1 MDEWVDEFKKRI
13 DAEEDRQNQR
23 IESLERKV
31 DKLVEANTAIQLVQ
45 QKLDL
50 LSEDVKKVGREVEA
64 LKAEPGDNWKKAVWI
79 VISIVITAVV
89 TYFVK
94 G

>member
-1 MDEWVDEFKKRI
+1 MDEWVNEFKQRI
-13 DAEEDRQNQR
+13 EAEEDRQNSR
-23 IESLERKV
+23 LESLERKV
-31 DKLVEANTAIQLVQ
+31 DKLIETITAIQLVQ
-45 QKLDL
+45 QKLDM
-50 LSEDVKKVGREVEA
+50 LSEDVKKVGHEVEA

-79 VISIVITAVV
+79 VITVVITAIV

>member
-1 MDEWVDEFKKRI
+1 MDEWVNEFKQRI
-13 DAEEDRQNQR
+13 EAEEDRQNHR
-23 IESLERKV
+23 IESLEHKV
-31 DKLVEANTAIQLVQ
+31 DKLIETNTAIQLVQ

-50 LSEDVKKVGREVEA
+50 LSEDVKKIGHEVEA

>member
-1 MDEWVDEFKKRI
+1 MDEWVNEFKQRI
-13 DAEEDRQNQR
+13 EAEEDRQNHR
-23 IESLERKV
+23 IESLEHKV
-31 DKLVEANTAIQLVQ
+31 DKLIETNTAIQLVQ

-50 LSEDVKKVGREVEA
+50 LSEDVKKIGREVET
-64 LKAEPGDNWKKAVWI
+64 LKAEPADNWKKAVWI